1 MSGFSA
7 APSVLKA
14 LARQLEMRLSAADV
28 HVYVASAA
36 ALVIPPAHAVHVF
49 ALSHDPVPQAAV
61 QVVMTPVAPTVFLV
75 VEDAAHPPVANR
87 VSVADVQVYVTAL
100 RVTSAPV
107 IPVQAVQTP
116 ESCNTHTHTHTHTV
130 SESV

>member
-1 MSGFSA
+1 
-7 APSVLKA
+7 
-14 LARQLEMRLSAADV
+14 V